1 MACHTHPWVDASK
14 TSSNSIFKSLQ
25 KRQIRLLVKGSLRDS
40 THDKCAQDFWGYSS
54 LIFSKDRHL
63 LNHLKTQGIGNLTFQ
78 TDDNE
83 DNCMTEVHY
92 NDMLLNNSNHF
103 SKLWIISVGWKI
115 VFQKQRQLLKIIKDF
130 RWIRNDFIS
139 TNFECLQICFKKS
152 IKGLHFSVEGI
163 TKIWERILVREKQ
176 VGFPSESLVLR
187 KLKALK
193 VFKLA
198 SKIVSYSS
206 FKVLV
211 NFIFVNEI
219 FNFKFNSTLV
229 FTVHHI
235 HLLFH
240 LLFLKVWVIYRSFV
254 KVIWVLSETIVTPLD
269 LTGRFLQNSNRFSNL
284 RRIVFFIFCSWC
296 KL

>member
-1 MACHTHPWVDASK
+1 
-14 TSSNSIFKSLQ
+14 
-25 KRQIRLLVKGSLRDS
+25 
-40 THDKCAQDFWGYSS
+40 
-54 LIFSKDRHL
+54 
-63 LNHLKTQGIGNLTFQ
+63 
-78 TDDNE
+78 
-83 DNCMTEVHY
+83 
-92 NDMLLNNSNHF
+92 MLLNNSNCF
-103 SKLWIISVGWKI
+103 SKLWIILAGWKT
-115 VFQKQRQLLKIIKDF
+115 VFQKQRQLLKRTKDF

-139 TNFECLQICFKKS
+139 TNFEGLQICFKES

-176 VGFPSESLVLR
+176 VRFPSKSLVLR
-187 KLKALK
+187 KFKALK

-206 FKVLV
+206 FKVLI

-240 LLFLKVWVIYRSFV
+240 LLFLKVWVLYRSFV
-254 KVIWVLSETIVTPLD
+254 KVIWVLSETIVTHPD
-269 LTGRFLQNSNRFSNL
+269 LTGRFLQSSRTMSDQRDEN
-284 RRIVFFIFCSWC
+284 
-296 KL
+296 KK